1 MGNTYRN
8 QRKTRAHRE
17 PVPTLVPEYKG
28 IDLVL
33 GHWNRA
39 RILARVLKKRC
50 VRISA
55 QRVLYSGTSTLK
67 PSVNAH
73 PKWGALKTRAAINK
87 ATGNSQPTAKFV
99 FRSHIDI
106 SHKWHKLLLIFFVQL
121 KPTKL
126 NWSLEP
132 TKAWFRRRTF
142 QVLNLNL
149 TELVRL
155 WSDTGATSD
164 SEGALCVELKLSSSK
179 VRQTLSNLTLLPHLN

>member
-1 MGNTYRN
+1 MPSEYC
-8 QRKTRAHRE
+8 TRA
-17 PVPTLVPEYKG
+17 PVPLNQAWT
-28 IDLVL
+28 
-33 GHWNRA
+33 
-39 RILARVLKKRC
+39 
-50 VRISA
+50 
-55 QRVLYSGTSTLK
+55 
-67 PSVNAH
+67 H

-142 QVLNLNL
+142 HVLNLNL

-179 VRQTLSNLTLLPHLN
+179 VRQTLSNLTLLPHLTKTAVPNWFRRRSFALLNSSVRFGTLVERRLNRAWDVNCSCKTTRFHQA